1 MISLSDLSQLFVAD
15 GWLGA
20 LAQGALVSLQISA
33 GAFVLGLGTACWWR

>member
-33 GAFVLGLGTACWWR
+33 GPLCSAWASACWWR